1 MEFRS
6 VDRLG
11 RRLWRLTI
19 HHQECERDFF
29 QSLSLQLVSSPDMS
43 SEGSDVDC
51 YVRDPDYDP
60 KYYESTPSDVVE
72 NVDTDFDTD
81 EPKSTSTILAEEDQG
96 GDQDDDPDFNKEE
109 DQKEGQE
116 EDQDD
121 GYEEDQ
127 DEDQEEDQKDDQDD
141 DWEEG
146 QDDDQEEAHEEDQDG
161 DHEEDQDDDHEE
173 DQDDDDQ
180 EEDPLKGESPTPTQ
194 SHVTSP
200 IETDE
205 EDEDKGRDLCSPA
218 PCSEDDDENLSFSQ
232 KPSQKKRKK
241 SVKARDKSS
250 NLISK
255 KRHAPCPEDD
265 DDDDDQGPELF
276 HPRKRPTPCSGLGLD
291 GHTDN
296 CKLWEFVCFIL

>member
-200 IETDE
+200 IET
-205 EDEDKGRDLCSPA
+205 G
-218 PCSEDDDENLSFSQ
+218 
-232 KPSQKKRKK
+232 
-241 SVKARDKSS
+241 
-250 NLISK
+250 
-255 KRHAPCPEDD
+255 
-265 DDDDDQGPELF
+265 
-276 HPRKRPTPCSGLGLD
+276 
-291 GHTDN
+291 
-296 CKLWEFVCFIL
+296 